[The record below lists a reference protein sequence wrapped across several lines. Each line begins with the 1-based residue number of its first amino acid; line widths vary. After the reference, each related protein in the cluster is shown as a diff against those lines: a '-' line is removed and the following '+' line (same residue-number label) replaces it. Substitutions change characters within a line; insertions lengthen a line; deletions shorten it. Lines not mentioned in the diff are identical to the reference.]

1 MLKLVSKSDT
11 YEKVWKEEGDVPEER
26 PVFIL
31 KKLSSGEVNSMDDQL
46 TTLSG
51 VGGKA
56 KVSLLV
62 GTGRRLK
69 IKYALVDWKNVV
81 DENRK
86 PVPCSDE
93 AKERLP
99 ANIQAW
105 LEQDIDIVN
114 ALKGVGVE
122 ERKNL

>member
-51 VGGKA
+51 VGGKT